1 MTPSL
6 PSFIKLGLYG
16 ELQSAIVS
24 QYSGYLTLSSL
35 RYASGSCRSSID
47 DLLEVS
53 GFRLKPAR
61 FAQRSG
67 YLNRVIGIG
76 VGGFRENWLVSSQVI
91 LSERLYKIILN
102 ANISPSISFA
112 GLFIISRLGIPRL
125 TRQRYFV
132 PYSTANDALPMDS
145 YYPDIGTRA
154 HSYFSIRTMISRDF
168 AWDCFA
174 IGSTFG
180 FSEGLATAL
189 LAEDGSLSFDPL
201 LLSAVNETGAE

>member
-6 PSFIKLGLYG
+6 PSFINLGLYG
-16 ELQSAIVS
+16 DLQSAIVS

-47 DLLEVS
+47 DLFEVS
-53 GFRLKPAR
+53 SFRVKPAR

-67 YLNRVIGIG
+67 NLNRVIGIG
-76 VGGFRENWLVSSQVI
+76 VGRFRDNWLVSSQVI
-91 LSERLYKIILN
+91 LSECLFKIILD

-112 GLFIISRLGIPRL
+112 DLFITSRLGIPRI

-154 HSYFSIRTMISRDF
+154 DSYFSIRTMISTDF
-168 AWDCFA
+168 SWDCFA
-174 IGSTFG
+174 IGSAFG
-180 FSEGLATAL
+180 FSEPLAIAL
-189 LAEDGSLSFDPL
+189 LAEDSTISFDPIL
-201 LLSAVNETGAE
+201 VSPVKIAD